1 MDELELIRLKKME
14 KLLFKPKKKTPEKEV
29 TRMGIIVYSTRT
41 CPYCAMA
48 KNYLSSLGIDYE
60 DVLVDVDHDR
70 AMEMIAKSGQ
80 TGVPVIDIDG
90 DIVIGFNKELI
101 DTYLK
106 KHGYLK

>member
-1 MDELELIRLKKME
+1 MDELDLIRLRKME
-14 KLLFKPKKKTPEKEV
+14 QLIFKSSKKVKKEGV
-29 TRMGIIVYSTRT
+29 KMSIIVYSTIS
-41 CPYCAMA
+41 CPYCAMV
-48 KNYLSSLGIDYE
+48 KNYLNSLGIKYE
-60 DVLVDVDHDR
+60 DVLVDQDHDR

-90 DIVIGFNKELI
+90 DIVIGFNKELL